1 MKICPKCG
9 KENPDSAEYCI
20 YCGAKLEPTEEDFEW
35 VKLLTAQNQFEA
47 DVVINLLESNG
58 IHTMTKRPNAGITGS
73 FMLANPLMGS
83 TGAWDIFVMRVDLP
97 KAQEI
102 LKAEEENNGTNK
114 DDDERGERIPQE
126 E

>member
-9 KENPDSAEYCI
+9 RENPDDAEYCI
-20 YCGAKLEPTEEDFEW
+20 YCGAKLEPTEKDFEW

-58 IHTMTKRPNAGITGS
+58 IHTMTKRPNAGITGYY
-73 FMLANPLMGS
+73 MLANPLMGS

-97 KAQEI
+97 KAIEL
-102 LKAEEENNGTNK
+102 LKAEEESNGTNE
-114 DDDERGERIPQE
+114 DDDERGEGLPPKE
-126 E
+126 